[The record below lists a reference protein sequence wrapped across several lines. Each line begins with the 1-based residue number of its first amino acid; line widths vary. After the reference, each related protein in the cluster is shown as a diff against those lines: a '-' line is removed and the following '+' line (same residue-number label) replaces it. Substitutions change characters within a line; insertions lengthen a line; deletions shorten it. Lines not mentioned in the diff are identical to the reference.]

1 MKRRNAEVRSEIAQ
15 FSASGKLRNE
25 KRRKKRKYFYG
36 YSCNFEKYCD
46 DQTKL
51 HFKLPDT
58 AEDLSDLVNLAK
70 YSIVNFYARHH
81 SNLLF

>member
-1 MKRRNAEVRSEIAQ
+1 MKRRKAEVRSVIAQ
-15 FSASGKLRNE
+15 LSASGKQRNE
-25 KRRKKRKYFYG
+25 KRRKNRKYFYG
-36 YSCNFEKYCD
+36 YSCNFEKDCY

-58 AEDLSDLVNLAK
+58 AEDLSDLVNLDK
-70 YSIVNFYARHH
+70 YSIVNCYARHH